1 MRNLK
6 LLKSLRSSDLQGQ
19 GSPQCFSVRAD
30 TGSLL
35 IASQYS
41 ITEYDPR
48 TGQVTSLTADSF
60 LPEDGS
66 GVVVGLQDLAELE
79 SACLAT
85 ASGDV
90 VLFNLNTCQLECV
103 GSVDSGLTS
112 MSWSPDEELVI
123 LTTGQETII
132 MMTKD
137 FEPITEVGIHQ
148 DDFGEGM
155 VTHSDSV

>member
-6 LLKSLRSSDLQGQ
+6 LLKSLRSSELQGP

-48 TGQVTSLTADSF
+48 TGQVVSEASLTADSF

-66 GVVVGLQDLAELE
+66 GVV

-90 VLFNLNTCQLECV
+90 VLFNLNTCQVGGAENV

-148 DDFGEGM
+148 DDFGEGT
-155 VTHSDSV
+155 VTH